1 MGVFIS
7 YLFGGSGVESSLS
20 VWHMEGYMVKW

>member
-1 MGVFIS
+1 MGVFIT

-20 VWHMEGYMVKW
+20 VWHMGYMVKW